1 MGSASHIFVL
11 LMYCNETIL
20 QYKYKKFGCRKV
32 NEEMTRKEFKA
43 MNAEIGHWYQLL
55 FEAITFFGTKVT
67 PTNVFYTGLNV
78 KLSFASFVP
87 RFYCPFSTTISVD
100 IANGFCDENGIILQ
114 MQPTVVSRDVCF
126 NVEWLSVYFHERER
140 LFFRAFDLLIV
151 DIHFVRS
158 GELMKHRKYLRAFTL
173 FSGLFDGHFVSKLKG
188 QRKAEKVLLDLIAVY
203 GQNNNID
210 VEHGN
215 NGNIC
220 IPLYIQQIFYNL
232 IRSFGAKKKHWI
244 IPSEFEKIGDALKS
258 QLFRFKENGDDH
270 KQCFIVLSP
279 FLDAICKYG
288 VDQLGFYEEYIWV
301 ISDDRIRELRE
312 GGPGSEIWS
321 ELEYKYKLSD
331 SEKISF
337 VFRMNRE
344 AIGLDTAGFGL
355 LIKKCPDGLHSGR
368 TSVAIDGDVDWNRNN
383 WSLNKMKEGSFSGM
397 FAFDDTSFE
406 TMQSLNVRIAIRF

>member
-1 MGSASHIFVL
+1 MG
-11 LMYCNETIL
+11 
-20 QYKYKKFGCRKV
+20 
-32 NEEMTRKEFKA
+32 NEEMTFDEFKA

-55 FEAITFFGTKVT
+55 FEATEFFGTDVT

-78 KLSFASFVP
+78 KLSFASFAP
-87 RFYCPFSTTISVD
+87 LFFCPFSTTISVD
-100 IANGFCDENGIILQ
+100 IANEFCDENGIILQ
-114 MQPTVVSRDVCF
+114 MQPTVGSCDKYF
-126 NVEWLSVYFHERER
+126 NVEWLSIYFHEKER
-140 LFFRAFDLLIV
+140 LFFNSFDLLIV

-232 IRSFGAKKKHWI
+232 IQSFGAKKKHWI

-270 KQCFIVLSP
+270 KQCSIVLSP

-288 VDQLGFYEEYIWV
+288 VDQIGFYGEYIWV
-301 ISDDRIRELRE
+301 ISDDQIRELRE

-344 AIGLDTAGFGL
+344 AIGLDKADFGL
-355 LIKKCPDGLHSGR
+355 KIKKCPIGLYSGMM
-368 TSVAIDGDVDWNRNN
+368 SVALDGDVDWNNNN
-383 WSLNKMKEGSFSGM
+383 WPLNDMKEGPYSGM
-397 FAFDDTSFE
+397 FAFDDSSFQ
-406 TMQSLNVRIAIRF
+406 TMQSLSVRVAIQF

>member
-1 MGSASHIFVL
+1 
-11 LMYCNETIL
+11 
-20 QYKYKKFGCRKV
+20 
-32 NEEMTRKEFKA
+32 
-43 MNAEIGHWYQLL
+43 
-55 FEAITFFGTKVT
+55 VT
-67 PTNVFYTGLNV
+67 PSNVFFTGLNV
-78 KLSFASFVP
+78 KLSFASFAP
-87 RFYCPFSTTISVD
+87 RFLCPFSTTISVD

-114 MQPTVVSRDVCF
+114 MQPTVGSLDRYF
-126 NVEWLSVYFHERER
+126 NVEWISIYFHERER
-140 LFFRAFDLLIV
+140 LFFRSFNLLIV

-232 IRSFGAKKKHWI
+232 IRSFGSKRKHWI

-270 KQCFIVLSP
+270 KQCSIVLSP

-288 VDQLGFYEEYIWV
+288 VDQIGFYEEYIWV
-301 ISDDRIRELRE
+301 ISDDQIRELRG
-312 GGPGSEIWS
+312 GGPGHDTDS
-321 ELEYKYKLSD
+321 ELEYVYKLS
-331 SEKISF
+331 
-337 VFRMNRE
+337 
-344 AIGLDTAGFGL
+344 
-355 LIKKCPDGLHSGR
+355 
-368 TSVAIDGDVDWNRNN
+368 
-383 WSLNKMKEGSFSGM
+383 
-397 FAFDDTSFE
+397 
-406 TMQSLNVRIAIRF
+406 